1 MAKTPRLASQS
12 FLGAKG
18 AYVSAD
24 LSPGTPARADLQSR
38 TVRRLQMGVIPGGL
52 GMTAA
57 FSAAALLGREIT
69 DSNTLGALAGVSL
82 SIGAT
87 LAGIPLAALMA
98 RTGRRIGIR
107 TGYLIGAGG
116 AALACVAALV
126 ASFPLLIAGM
136 ILVGT
141 AQASNLAS
149 RYAGAD
155 LATEDNRARS
165 ISLVLW
171 ASTIG
176 SVLGPTLAL
185 GMKGLFGGADDAT
198 STSTSGYAIPYVLAI
213 VLLLT
218 AAGVISTFLRPDPLH
233 VASAGTTT
241 KLTLPSWRDVRRIL
255 SHPIARVALF
265 GITISQAVMVGLMTV
280 APLHMDDGSQ
290 SAFNVGVMMS
300 THIAGM
306 FAFSPIMG
314 RLVDR
319 FGGEVMVM
327 LGAIVLAV
335 GAANSAVTNDH
346 DPLGHISGLFW
357 IGIGWSACVVAG
369 SALLTA
375 SFPVEQR
382 VSVQA
387 TADVLMTALG
397 ASAGVLA
404 GIAYDAWGFNNLAW
418 IGLAIS
424 IALGAFT
431 VGARGM
437 HLLASRSQRQAVP
450 ASG

>member
-1 MAKTPRLASQS
+1 MAKTPRLASQG

-18 AYVSAD
+18 AYVEAD
-24 LSPGTPARADLQSR
+24 LSPGTPARAGLQQR
-38 TVRRLQMGVIPGGL
+38 TVRMLQMGVIPGGL

-69 DSNTLGALAGVSL
+69 ESNTLGALAGVSL

-98 RTGRRIGIR
+98 RTGRRVGIR
-107 TGYLIGAGG
+107 TGYLVGACG
-116 AALACVAALV
+116 AALACVAAL
-126 ASFPLLIAGM
+126 AGSFPLLICGM
-136 ILVGT
+136 IFVGT
-141 AQASNLAS
+141 AQASNLAA

-185 GMKGLFGGADDAT
+185 GMKGLFGDSS
-198 STSTSGYAIPYVLAI
+198 STRGYAIPYLLAI

-218 AAGVISTFLRPDPLH
+218 ASGVISTLLRPDPLQ

-241 KLTLPSWRDVRRIL
+241 KLTLPSLRDVRRIL
-255 SHPIARVALF
+255 SHPVARVALF

-290 SAFNVGVMMS
+290 SALNVGVMMS

-375 SFPVEQR
+375 SFPVSQR

-387 TADVLMTALG
+387 TADVMMTALG

-424 IALGAFT
+424 VVLGVFT
-431 VGARGM
+431 VSARGM
-437 HLLASRSQRQAVP
+437 QLMTSRGQAQVQP
-450 ASG
+450 ASS

>member
-1 MAKTPRLASQS
+1 MPKTPRLASHS

-18 AYVSAD
+18 AYVEAD
-24 LSPGTPARADLQSR
+24 LSPGTPARADLQQR
-38 TVRRLQMGVIPGGL
+38 TVRRLQLGVIPGGL

-107 TGYLIGAGG
+107 TGYLIGACG
-116 AALACVAALV
+116 AALACVAALIG
-126 ASFPLLIAGM
+126 SFPVLIGGM
-136 ILVGT
+136 VLVGT
-141 AQASNLAS
+141 AQASNLAA

-185 GMKGLFGGADDAT
+185 GMKGLFGGDDASD
-198 STSTSGYAIPYVLAI
+198 STAGYAIPYLLAI

-218 AAGVISTFLRPDPLH
+218 ASGVISTFLRPDPLH

-241 KLTLPSWRDVRRIL
+241 KLTLPSLRDVRRIL
-255 SHPIARVALF
+255 SHPIARLALF

-290 SAFNVGVMMS
+290 SALNVGVMMS

-335 GAANSAVTNDH
+335 GAANSAITNDH

-418 IGLAIS
+418 IGLVVA
-424 IALGAFT
+424 IALGVYT
-431 VGARGM
+431 VSARGM
-437 HLLASRSQRQAVP
+437 HLMASRGQRQPVP
-450 ASG
+450 ASS